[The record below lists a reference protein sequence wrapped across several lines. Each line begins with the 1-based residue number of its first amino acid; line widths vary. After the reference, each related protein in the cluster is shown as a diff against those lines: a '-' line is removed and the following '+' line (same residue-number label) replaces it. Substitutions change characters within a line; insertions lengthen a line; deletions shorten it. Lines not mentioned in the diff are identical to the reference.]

1 VTPCLGHIHMLEAW
15 LAVGLTVG
23 FAAGLVDLAG
33 DEGETSPRPDATE
46 YRSDD

>member
-1 VTPCLGHIHMLEAW
+1 MLEAW

-33 DEGETSPRPDATE
+33 DEGETSSRPSDATE
-46 YRSDD
+46 YRSND